1 MISSTLAR
9 YLFVGVANTAVGY
22 GVILILQLQLGM
34 HPVVANALGYVV
46 GMIMSYALNRRYT
59 FRSQRGHT
67 MGVPIFVVSAAI
79 CYLLNVAVLQFSI
92 NVVGLPAAISQAL
105 AICAYTFLF
114 YIANR
119 YVVFSKHGA

>member
-1 MISSTLAR
+1 MISSTFAR
-9 YLFVGVANTAVGY
+9 YLLVGVANTAVGY
-22 GVILILQLQLGM
+22 GVILIMQLHFGM
-34 HPVVANALGYVV
+34 HPVVANAFGYAV
-46 GMIMSYALNRRYT
+46 GLLISYALNRQYT
-59 FRSQRGHT
+59 FRSPRGHIT
-67 MGVPIFVVSAAI
+67 GLPAFIASAAI

-119 YVVFSKHGA
+119 YVVFSRHGD